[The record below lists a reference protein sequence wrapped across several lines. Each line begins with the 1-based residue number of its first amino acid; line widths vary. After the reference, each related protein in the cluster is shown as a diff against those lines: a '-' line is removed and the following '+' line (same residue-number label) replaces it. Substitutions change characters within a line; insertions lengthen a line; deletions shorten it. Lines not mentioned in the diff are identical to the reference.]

1 MTTASGTAQSI
12 SVAQALENKALE
24 GSTVSVRGWVRTRR
38 DSKAGL
44 SFVNVSDGSC
54 FHPVQVVAPVSLPN
68 YESEIKRLTPGCAV
82 IATGTLVASQGQGQS
97 LEMQA
102 GAIEVVGW
110 VEDPLT
116 YPIQP
121 KPMSPEFLREIAHLR
136 PRTNLFGAVARIRD
150 CLSKAI
156 HRFFHENGY
165 FWINTPI
172 ITTSDAEGAG
182 QMFRVST
189 LDLMHLPRN
198 DKGAVD
204 FSQDFFGKETFLTV
218 SGQLNVEAYCLALSK
233 VYTFGPTFRAE
244 NSNTSRHLA
253 EFWMIEPEIAFAGLK
268 EDADLAEAFL
278 KYVFKAVLDERAD
291 DMAFIAER
299 VEKTAVSRLQAFIAQ
314 PFERIDYTD
323 AVALL
328 QKSGQKFDFPVEWG
342 LDLQTEHER
351 WLTEQHVG
359 RPVVVMNYPEQIK
372 AFYMRLNDDGRT
384 VAAMDVLA
392 PGIGEI
398 IGGSQRE
405 ERLDVLDARMAQFG
419 LDAAHYQWYR
429 DFRRYG
435 TVPHAGF
442 GLGFERL
449 VVYVCGLTNIR
460 DAIPY
465 PRAPGLATF

>member
-1 MTTASGTAQSI
+1 MTVV
-12 SVAQALENKALE
+12 SVEHALAGKIPAGGEV
-24 GSTVSVRGWVRTRR
+24 TVRGWVRTRR

-54 FHPVQVVAPVSLPN
+54 FAAIQVIAPDSLDN
-68 YESEIKRLTPGCAV
+68 YESEVKHLTAGCSV
-82 IATGTLVASQGQGQS
+82 IATGTLVPSQGQGQS
-97 LEMQA
+97 FEVQA
-102 GAIEVVGW
+102 SRIEVVGW

-116 YPIQP
+116 YPMQP
-121 KPMSPEFLREIAHLR
+121 KQHSLEYLREFAHLR
-136 PRTNLFGAVARIRD
+136 PRTNLFGAVTRIRH
-150 CLSKAI
+150 CLSQAV
-156 HRFFHENGY
+156 HRFFHERGFY
-165 FWINTPI
+165 WISTPI

-189 LDLMHLPRN
+189 LDLANLPR
-198 DKGAVD
+198 DGKGAVD
-204 FSQDFFGKETFLTV
+204 FSRDFFGKETFLTV
-218 SGQLNVEAYCLALSK
+218 SGQLNVEAYCLSLSK

-244 NSNTSRHLA
+244 NSNTTRHLA
-253 EFWMIEPEIAFAGLK
+253 EFWMIEPEIAFADLAA
-268 EDADLAEAFL
+268 DADLAEDFL
-278 KYVFKAVLDERAD
+278 KYLFRAVLDERAD

-299 VEKTAVSRLQAFIAQ
+299 VQPDAITRLETFINA
-314 PFERIDYTD
+314 PFERIDYSEAIT
-323 AVALL
+323 LL
-328 QKSGQKFDFPVEWG
+328 QQSGKKFDFPVEWG

-359 RPVVVMNYPEQIK
+359 RPVVVMNYPEHIK

-419 LDAAHYQWYR
+419 LDPAHYGWYR

-435 TVPHAGF
+435 SVPHAGF

-449 VVYVCGLTNIR
+449 VVYVCGLSNIR
-460 DAIPY
+460 DALPY
-465 PRAPGLATF
+465 PRAPGSAEF

>member
-1 MTTASGTAQSI
+1 MTVV
-12 SVAQALENKALE
+12 SVQQALAGHVPVGGEV
-24 GSTVSVRGWVRTRR
+24 TVRGWVRTRR
-38 DSKAGL
+38 DSKVGV

-54 FHPVQVVAPVSLPN
+54 FAPIQVVAPATLPN
-68 YESEIKRLTPGCAV
+68 YESEVKHLTTGCAV
-82 IATGTLVASQGQGQS
+82 VATGTLVPSQGQGQS
-97 LEMQA
+97 FEIQA
-102 GAIEVVGW
+102 SSVEVVGW

-116 YPIQP
+116 YPMQP
-121 KPMSPEFLREIAHLR
+121 KQHTLEYLREYAHLR
-136 PRTNLFGAVARIRD
+136 PRTNLFGAITRIRH
-150 CLSKAI
+150 CLAQAV
-156 HRFFHENGY
+156 HRFFHERGF
-165 FWINTPI
+165 FWVNTPI

-189 LDLMHLPRN
+189 LDLMNLPRTAE
-198 DKGAVD
+198 GEVD
-204 FSQDFFGKETFLTV
+204 FSRDFFGKEAFLTV
-218 SGQLNVEAYCLALSK
+218 SGQLNVEGYCLALSK

-244 NSNTSRHLA
+244 NSHTTRHLA
-253 EFWMIEPEIAFAGLK
+253 EFWMIEPEIAFADLDD
-268 EDADLAEAFL
+268 DAALAEDFL
-278 KYVFKAVLDERAD
+278 KYLFRAVLEERAD

-299 VEKTAVSRLQAFIAQ
+299 VQKDAVTRLEAFVNA

-323 AVALL
+323 AIRLL
-328 QKSGQKFDFPVEWG
+328 QNSGHKFDFPVEWG

-351 WLTEQHVG
+351 WLTEVHVG
-359 RPVVVMNYPEQIK
+359 RPVVVTNYPERIK
-372 AFYMRLNDDGRT
+372 AFYMRLNDDGKT

-419 LDAAHYQWYR
+419 LDPVHYQWYR

-449 VVYVCGLTNIR
+449 VVYVCGLSNIR

-465 PRAPGLATF
+465 PRAPGQAEF

>member
-1 MTTASGTAQSI
+1 MTVV
-12 SVAQALENKALE
+12 SVEHALAGKLPAGGEV
-24 GSTVSVRGWVRTRR
+24 TVRGWVRTRR

-54 FHPVQVVAPVSLPN
+54 FAPIQVVAPDTLSN
-68 YESEIKRLTPGCAV
+68 YESEIKHLTTGCAV
-82 IATGTLVASQGQGQS
+82 VATGTLVASQGQGQS
-97 LEMQA
+97 FEIQA
-102 GAIEVVGW
+102 SSVEVVGW

-116 YPIQP
+116 YPMQP
-121 KPMSPEFLREIAHLR
+121 KQHSLEYLREFAHLR
-136 PRTNLFGAVARIRD
+136 PRTNLFGAVTRIRNS
-150 CLSKAI
+150 LAQAV

-165 FWINTPI
+165 FWISTPI

-189 LDLMHLPRN
+189 LDLVNLPR
-198 DKGAVD
+198 DKEGAVD
-204 FSQDFFGKETFLTV
+204 FSRDFFGKETFLTV
-218 SGQLNVEAYCLALSK
+218 SGQLNAEAYALAMSK

-244 NSNTSRHLA
+244 NSNTTRHLA
-253 EFWMIEPEIAFAGLK
+253 EFWMIEPEVAFN
-268 EDADLAEAFL
+268 DLAANAQLAEDFL
-278 KYVFKAVLDERAD
+278 KYLFRAVLSERAD
-291 DMAFIAER
+291 DLAFIAER
-299 VEKTAVSRLQAFIAQ
+299 VEPTALTRLEAFVNS

-323 AVALL
+323 AISLL
-328 QKSGQKFDFPVEWG
+328 QKSGQKFEFPVEWG

-359 RPVVVMNYPEQIK
+359 RPVVVTNYPEHFK
-372 AFYMRLNDDGRT
+372 AFYMRLNDDGKT

-419 LDAAHYQWYR
+419 LDPAHYGWYR

-435 TVPHAGF
+435 SVPHAGF

-449 VVYVCGLTNIR
+449 VVYVCGLSNIR
-460 DAIPY
+460 DAIAY
-465 PRAPGLATF
+465 PRAPGNAEF